1 MGIYGPDGLAV
12 RAFSSPA
19 PSGRV
24 YVCPMQKMSSDEARA
39 FLSHETR
46 TGKLAVVRQ
55 DGRPHVTPIWFVLD
69 GDDVV
74 FMTHESSGKGKAVRR
89 DDRVAMVV
97 DDDAAPYAF
106 VLVEGT
112 VSISEDLDELR
123 HWGAVIGGRYMGADR
138 ADEYGERNGVPGELL
153 IRIHPTRIVAMSGIA
168 S

>member
-1 MGIYGPDGLAV
+1 
-12 RAFSSPA
+12 
-19 PSGRV
+19 
-24 YVCPMQKMSSDEARA
+24 
-39 FLSHETR
+39 
-46 TGKLAVVRQ
+46 
-55 DGRPHVTPIWFVLD
+55 
-69 GDDVV
+69 
-74 FMTHESSGKGKAVRR
+74 
-89 DDRVAMVV
+89 MVV

-153 IRIHPTRIVAMSGIA
+153 VRIHPTRIVAMSGIA